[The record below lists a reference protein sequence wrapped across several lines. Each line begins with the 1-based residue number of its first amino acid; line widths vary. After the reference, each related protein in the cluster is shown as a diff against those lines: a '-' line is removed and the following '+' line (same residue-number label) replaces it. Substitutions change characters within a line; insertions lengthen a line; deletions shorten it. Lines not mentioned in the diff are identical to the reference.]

1 MSGWRPFALA
11 VAVAAT
17 GALGTLFTAAA
28 AGMGATDLAH
38 LGVLLLPA
46 VAVTVV
52 SAAAARPLLAR
63 ASFRQRLTAIGAV
76 AVVAGLANLGVLAA
90 LMFVDPHDA
99 LLMATLLAY
108 SAGAGIAAA
117 VVVAR
122 SSATAVDRLTA
133 TAGEL
138 AGGNLEAR
146 TGPLDAGPELEALAE
161 ALDDMA
167 ERLLASLTR
176 ERAVEARRRDLI
188 TAVSHDLRTP
198 LAGLR
203 AMVEA
208 IDEGVV
214 DDPTTIRRYTAE
226 MARAVESLTSLVD
239 DLFELVQLDAGAVEA
254 EAKRARLD
262 DVVRSAILACE
273 AQAAEKGLVVE
284 QSLDGAGGVLCSP
297 RLIRVI
303 QNLLQNAIRHTSSD
317 GIVRIEARR
326 APGRLEIRVEDTG
339 EGIAPDAL
347 DRVFEPFWRGDPAR
361 SGEGTGL
368 GLALAKRI
376 VEALGGD
383 IRVESVPAHGSRFEV
398 LLPARPEDGGGDGSA
413 GRRPQEPVS

>member
-1 MSGWRPFALA
+1 
-11 VAVAAT
+11 
-17 GALGTLFTAAA
+17 
-28 AGMGATDLAH
+28 
-38 LGVLLLPA
+38 
-46 VAVTVV
+46 
-52 SAAAARPLLAR
+52 
-63 ASFRQRLTAIGAV
+63 V

-188 TAVSHDLRTP
+188 TAISHDLRTP

-226 MARAVESLTSLVD
+226 MGRAVESLTGLVD
-239 DLFELVQLDAGAVEA
+239 DLFELVQLDAGAALA
-254 EAKRARLD
+254 EAKRSRLD
-262 DVVRSAILACE
+262 DVVRSAVLACE

-284 QSLDGAGGVLCSP
+284 EALDGAGGVLCSP

-303 QNLLQNAIRHTSSD
+303 QNLLQNAIRHTPSH
-317 GIVRIEARR
+317 GVVRIEARR
-326 APGRLEIRVEDTG
+326 GPGRLEIRVEDTG

-383 IRVESVPAHGSRFEV
+383 IRVESAPARGSRFEV
-398 LLPARPEDGGGDGSA
+398 LLPAGSEDGGGDGSA
-413 GRRPQEPVS
+413 GRRPQEPAS

>member
-1 MSGWRPFALA
+1 MNGWRPFALA

-17 GALGTLFTAAA
+17 GALGTVFTAAA

-38 LGVLLLPA
+38 LIVLLLPA

-52 SAAAARPLLAR
+52 SAAAAGPLLAR

-90 LMFVDPHDA
+90 FMFVDPHDA

-117 VVVAR
+117 VMVAR
-122 SSATAVDRLTA
+122 SAATAVDRLTG
-133 TAGEL
+133 TAREL

-146 TGPLDAGPELEALAE
+146 TGPLAAGPELEALAE

-203 AMVEA
+203 AMVES

-214 DDPTTIRRYTAE
+214 DDPSTIRRYAGE
-226 MARAVESLTSLVD
+226 MRRAVKSLGSLVD
-239 DLFELVQLDAGAVEA
+239 DLFELVQLEAGAIEA
-254 EAKRARLD
+254 EAKRARLE
-262 DVVRSAILACE
+262 DVVRSAVAACE
-273 AQAAEKGLVVE
+273 VQAAEKGLVVE
-284 QSLDGAGGVLCSP
+284 ETLDGAGSTLCSP

-303 QNLLQNAIRHTSSD
+303 QNLLQNAIRHTPAD
-317 GIVRIEARR
+317 GSVRIVARR
-326 APGRLEIRVEDTG
+326 VEGRLEIRVEDTG
-339 EGIAPDAL
+339 EGIEPEVL
-347 DRVFEPFWRGDPAR
+347 ERVFEPFWRGDAAR

-383 IRVESVPAHGSRFEV
+383 IRVESVPARGSRFQV
-398 LLPARPEDGGGDGSA
+398 LLPAGPEGAGGDSSA
-413 GRRPQEPVS
+413 SRRPQQPVS